1 MRRVSTAPGESVLAR
16 MPCAAWSVASTLA
29 SWISAPLVAQ
39 YAGRP
44 GVATRPS
51 CEAMR
56 ITLPPPRSIIAGIA
70 ALTMRNAPVRLIRI
84 TRSQAASS
92 ISSTVA
98 VRSLSAAP

>member
-1 MRRVSTAPGESVLAR
+1 MAPGEIVLAR
-16 MPCAAWSVASTLA
+16 MPCPAWSAASTFA
-29 SWISAPLVAQ
+29 SWIRAPLLAQ

-44 GVATRPS
+44 GEATRPS
-51 CEAMR
+51 CDAMR
-56 ITLPPPRSIIAGIA
+56 ITLPPPRAIIAGIA
-70 ALTMRNAPVRLIRI
+70 ALAIRNAPVRLTRI